1 MVFTNRL
8 RKNDLFPTPKL
19 LIQFSFGFAG
29 CALIIH
35 LNDSAF
41 NASSSTQPTYAS
53 DFKFH
58 SRYNWFPL
66 NEDTNPV
73 IEVNMGEITQI
84 QAVATKGELSYYVT
98 SFKLEFSLDGS
109 TWTYYQENGT
119 DKVGF

>member
-19 LIQFSFGFAG
+19 LIQFSFGFVG
-29 CALIIH
+29 CAVLIH

-41 NASSSTQPTYAS
+41 NASSSTPPTSAW
-53 DFKFH
+53 DFKFK
-58 SRYNWFPL
+58 SFYNWAPL
-66 NEDTNPV
+66 TEDPNPV
-73 IEVNMGEITQI
+73 IEVNMGEITPI
-84 QAVATKGELSYYVT
+84 QAVATKGDQDNYVT